1 MTTKLTLTID
11 DHLVGEAKA
20 YAKSVNR
27 SLSDLISSYLKTLTK
42 EEKRETSF
50 DSDLNELI
58 GCISDMEKTTSY
70 KSLKSDYLEE
80 KYGTKKGLY

>member
-11 DHLVGEAKA
+11 DQLVGEAKV

-42 EEKRETSF
+42 EEKRNFGVDT
-50 DSDLNELI
+50 DLSELI
-58 GCISDMEKTTSY
+58 GCIPSTQEAASY
-70 KSLKSDYLEE
+70 KSLKGDYLEE
-80 KYGTKKGLY
+80 KYGN